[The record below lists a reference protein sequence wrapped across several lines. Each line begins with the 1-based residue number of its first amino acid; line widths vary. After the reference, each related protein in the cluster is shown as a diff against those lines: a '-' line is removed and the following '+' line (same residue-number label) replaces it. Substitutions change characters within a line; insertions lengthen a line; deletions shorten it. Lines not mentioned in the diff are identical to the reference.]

1 MELTNNVIK
10 NLIRLS
16 LIFLVGFT
24 ACKEESGSGDEEKND
39 GPSAEV
45 SMSVYES
52 VANDII
58 LPSYLDLKTKVAQL
72 ETDANA
78 FTAKPSTTTLDQ
90 LKASFKEAYI
100 SVQYVA
106 SYDKFGPADENFGLQ
121 TYNIYPV
128 ETARVDDNAANGG
141 YDLDSRTQFRA
152 IGFPAIDYLLFG
164 KGDGAATVTY
174 FENTTNAKQLLN
186 DYVAQIKEAV
196 DATYNGWSATGDNY
210 ANYFISNTGNSV
222 SSTLGFLVNGVNLAL
237 ENARNQIREP
247 AGLESTQGNTY
258 PEAVQAY
265 YSAYSLELNKASLHG
280 VEMLYNGEKKDG
292 TPSQGL
298 ATLLNSVDTKHGEQD
313 LVTVTEQVFD
323 EAQAAVDAVP
333 ETLAESIVNG
343 ASSVATAVQ
352 KIQAVI
358 PYYKADMS
366 SALSVQITYQ
376 SGDGD

>member
-1 MELTNNVIK
+1 MALNNILK
-10 NLIRLS
+10 YTLQLLIV
-16 LIFLVGFT
+16 FLVSFT
-24 ACKEESGSGDEEKND
+24 ACKEKDTTGSEEKNN

-45 SMSVYES
+45 SMAVYES
-52 VANDII
+52 LANDII

-186 DYVAQIKEAV
+186 DYVAQIKKAV
-196 DATYNGWSATGDNY
+196 DATYNGWAATGDNY

-237 ENARNQIREP
+237 ENARNQIRGP
-247 AGLESTQGNTY
+247 AGLESAQGNKF

-265 YSAYSLELNKASLHG
+265 YGGFSLELNKAGLHG
-280 VEMLYNGEKKDG
+280 IEMLYNGEMYDG
-292 TPSQGL
+292 TATQGL
-298 ATLLNSVDTKHGEQD
+298 ATLLNSVEAKHGDQS
-313 LVTVTEQVFD
+313 LVSVTQQVFE
-323 EAQAAVDAVP
+323 EAKTAVDAIP
-333 ETLAESIVNG
+333 ETLSESIVNG
-343 ASSVATAVQ
+343 EATVTTAVQ